1 MQDPTGTCLVLRHF
15 YFFKVVSFRGFVDV
29 FSPEKIGT
37 WLVHLPKT
45 ESAASNVSFIYH
57 VWYWRGTCCLNQNPK
72 KNTAIINFL
81 WGAWGR
87 DNYFTADVF
96 LAYIL
101 FDFARNGTS
110 IDSSL
115 WKVRRHGLFKKHFF
129 MRVLETPNGLHIVI
143 FMKFWLSKN
152 VTTQS

>member
-1 MQDPTGTCLVLRHF
+1 MQDPTGTCFVLKHF
-15 YFFKVVSFRGFVDV
+15 YFLKVVSFRRFVDV
-29 FSPEKIGT
+29 FSPEKLGLDLCICQKPNLLLPMWVLYTTFDIGGEH
-37 WLVHLPKT
+37 VASIKT
-45 ESAASNVSFIYH
+45 
-57 VWYWRGTCCLNQNPK
+57 RK
-72 KNTAIINFL
+72 KHTAIINFL

-101 FDFARNGTS
+101 FDFVRNGTS